1 VIARSALAGLA
12 LALGACAGPPRVVE
26 IAPLSACPVV
36 DGSLWQAG
44 ALPDGLPADP
54 ADAVLALWRAYLER
68 GAALDAI
75 RQQLEER

>member
-1 VIARSALAGLA
+1 MIARRAVAGLA
-12 LALGACAGPPRVVE
+12 LALGACAAPPRLVE

-54 ADAVLALWRAYLER
+54 GDAVLALWRAYLER

>member
-1 VIARSALAGLA
+1 VIARRALVGLA
-12 LALGACAGPPRVVE
+12 LALGACAAPPRLVE
-26 IAPLSACPVV
+26 IAPLLACPVI

-54 ADAVLALWRAYLER
+54 GDAVLALWRAYLER
-68 GAALDAI
+68 GTALEAI